1 MNVNHLISDTIAR
14 IKNGFVGRKNTVS
27 VLKSKQTSR
36 IIEILEQEGFIRG
49 YLDNKNTITV
59 QLKYL
64 DGKSVIHNF
73 KVISTPGERMY
84 FGFKD
89 LIDWKN
95 ETNSF
100 HLSLEHPDLRFPS
113 RNFYQL
119 EKSKCFELKFTQ
131 Q

>member
-1 MNVNHLISDTIAR
+1 M
-14 IKNGFVGRKNTVS
+14 
-27 VLKSKQTSR
+27 
-36 IIEILEQEGFIRG
+36 EQEGFIRG

-73 KVISTPGERMY
+73 KVISTPGKRMY

-100 HLSLEHPDLRFPS
+100 EMLILST
-113 RNFYQL
+113 
-119 EKSKCFELKFTQ
+119 TQ
-131 Q
+131 VFSLINLF

>member
-14 IKNGFVGRKNTVS
+14 IKNGFVGHKNTVS
-27 VLKSKQTSR
+27 ILKSKQTSR

-100 HLSLEHPDLRFPS
+100 EMLILSTTQGIFADHVV
-113 RNFYQL
+113 L
-119 EKSKCFELKFTQ
+119 EKGLGGEVLCIIK
-131 Q
+131 